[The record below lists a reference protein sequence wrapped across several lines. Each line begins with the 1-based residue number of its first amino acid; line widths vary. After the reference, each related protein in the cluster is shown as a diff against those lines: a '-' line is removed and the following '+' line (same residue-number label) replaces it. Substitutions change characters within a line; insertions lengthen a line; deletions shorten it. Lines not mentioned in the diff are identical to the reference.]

1 MKKKKKHRR
10 NRKNR
15 AAKWLVAILMIAL
28 IAVAAV
34 IVWRQ
39 HEYAASADFYDGLR
53 GAIRGGM
60 LL

>member
-1 MKKKKKHRR
+1 MKKKRKHRR
-10 NRKNR
+10 KSP
-15 AAKWLVAILMIAL
+15 AKWIVAVLVIAL
-28 IAVAAV
+28 VVVAGV

-39 HEYAASADFYDGLR
+39 REYAASADFYDGLR